1 MIKVTLPY
9 HLRNLAG
16 IDGDVD
22 LDVQGPATIGDVIN
36 ALEGRY
42 PNLTGTIR
50 DHYTQKRRPWL
61 RFFAVKEDISHE
73 GLDAPLPKE
82 VLSGE
87 EPLMIVGAIAG
98 G

>member
-16 IDGDVD
+16 IEGDVELELED
-22 LDVQGPATIGDVIN
+22 APTIGSVID
-36 ALEGRY
+36 AIEARY

-61 RFFAVKEDISHE
+61 RFFACKEDMSHE
-73 GLDAPLPKE
+73 GLDAPLPEAVVK
-82 VLSGE
+82 GE